1 MNKKIKKRKIIAAI
15 LILFIFFLWL
25 NNTSLFSSHENIGYK
40 FLAHRGLAQV
50 FDETNTD
57 WNNNTVAMIEMPTHD
72 YIENTI
78 PSMQAAFDLGASD
91 V

>member
-1 MNKKIKKRKIIAAI
+1 
-15 LILFIFFLWL
+15 LWL
-25 NNTSLFSSHENIGYK
+25 NNTSLFSKKDNTGYK

-57 WNNNTVAMIEMPTHD
+57 WNSNTAAMIEVPTHD

-78 PSMQAAFDLGASD
+78 LLCRLPLTWVQVLLSLI
-91 V
+91 